1 MEYMQ
6 YSNATVEEIS
16 TAAWGL
22 IPDGVHL
29 EAFYKDIHLEAL
41 DKDKGP
47 NRRKRK
53 NDKTAN
59 PYATLV
65 W

>member
-1 MEYMQ
+1 MVYTQ
-6 YSNATVEEIS
+6 YSNATVEEVS

-41 DKDKGP
+41 DKDKDP
-47 NRRKRK
+47 NWRKRK
-53 NDKTAN
+53 NDKTVN
-59 PYATLV
+59 PCATLV